1 MIDRVQADAD
11 FAAARTTARMVG
23 AGTLPRER

>member
-1 MIDRVQADAD
+1 MIDRFQADAD
-11 FAAARTTARMVG
+11 FAAATTALMVG